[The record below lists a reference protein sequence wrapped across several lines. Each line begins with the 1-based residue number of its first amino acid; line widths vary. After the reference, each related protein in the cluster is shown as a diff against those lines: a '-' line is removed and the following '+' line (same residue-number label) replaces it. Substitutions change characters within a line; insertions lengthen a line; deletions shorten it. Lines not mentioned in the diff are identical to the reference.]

1 MNKIDFKNLPDT
13 TTPLSAENL
22 NLLQDNIEDAI
33 PTLDSAVST
42 SSTNGIENQA
52 ITNYVNT
59 KSLEVYSTTETRIGT
74 WTDGKPLYR
83 KVFNNISITSSNT
96 DLVDTQS
103 IGISEVVKI
112 YGALSTSTG
121 AIFPIPLT
129 DSSSN
134 YSVIFWSGYAI
145 RGRASIG
152 SGTLV
157 NCWVAIEY
165 TKTTD

>member
-1 MNKIDFKNLPDT
+1 MAVNLINSNDINVVQSDTDISLETNKTTLNTIIDSRINNYT
-13 TTPLSAENL
+13 TY
-22 NLLQDNIEDAI
+22 
-33 PTLDSAVST
+33 ST
-42 SSTNGIENQA
+42 SEK
-52 ITNYVNT
+52 V
-59 KSLEVYSTTETRIGT
+59 IGT
-74 WTDGKPLYR
+74 WINGKPLYR

-103 IGISEVVKI
+103 MGISEVTKI

-134 YSVIFWSGYAI
+134 FSVIFWSGYAI